1 MKIKIIGG
9 LLSLF
14 LFMAVQSSFAQS
26 SFTDDNYKFKI
37 KLGSDWSKT
46 KSEETNKKDA
56 ISYSFDKKDG
66 KNAIMI
72 IAFKVDN
79 IKNLDDLVYTLE
91 KDATLNI
98 PAKSGNY
105 TDTDKGT
112 YEIKKAM
119 YKDNEF
125 VENIYFYRTKKT
137 DQQNYAYMVRFITSA
152 AAYNSKAEEEI
163 TKLANTFVPTE

>member
-1 MKIKIIGG
+1 MKIKLIGG

-14 LFMAVQSSFAQS
+14 LLIAVQSSFAQS
-26 SFTDDNYKFKI
+26 SFSDDNYKFKI
-37 KLGSDWSKT
+37 KLASDWSKT

-66 KNAIMI
+66 KNAIMV

-79 IKNLDDLVYTLE
+79 IKNLEDLVYTLE

-98 PAKSGNY
+98 PSKSGDY

-112 YEIKKAM
+112 YEIRKAM

-125 VENIYFYRTKKT
+125 VENIYFYRTKYT
-137 DQQNYAYMVRFITSA
+137 DKQNYAYMLRFITSA
-152 AAYNSKAEEEI
+152 ASYNSKTEDEI
-163 TKLANTFVPTE
+163 SKIANSFTVE